1 MSRVPPLSNSAPLP
15 TTPSA
20 DGPTVDRVDT
30 TFLETLMG
38 YNARRAALSI
48 IGLFLERMAV
58 YNMRPVDF
66 SVMSVVRHNPG
77 VTSRQL
83 CATLGLLPPNL
94 VLMINQ
100 LEKRQL
106 LERRP
111 HPHDGRAMALHLT
124 PEGNALME
132 QAEATAYDLEQEATS
147 RMTATQRAT
156 MIRLLKMV
164 YLAEPKTET
173 PASSNTPVK
182 RARRSP
188 RST

>member
-1 MSRVPPLSNSAPLP
+1 MIIPKSKVIEA
-15 TTPSA
+15 
-20 DGPTVDRVDT
+20 V
-30 TFLETLMG
+30 
-38 YNARRAALSI
+38 ARCLAMNDDLDAAI
-48 IGLFLERMAV
+48 E
-58 YNMRPVDF
+58 
-66 SVMSVVRHNPG
+66 SVA
-77 VTSRQL
+77 Q
-83 CATLGLLPPNL
+83 
-94 VLMINQ
+94 
-100 LEKRQL
+100 
-106 LERRP
+106 
-111 HPHDGRAMALHLT
+111 ALHLT